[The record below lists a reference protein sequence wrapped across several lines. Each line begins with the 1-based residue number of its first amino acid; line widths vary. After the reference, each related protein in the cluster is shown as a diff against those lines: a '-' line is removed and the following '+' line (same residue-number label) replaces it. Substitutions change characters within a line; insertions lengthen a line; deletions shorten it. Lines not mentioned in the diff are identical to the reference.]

1 MGLVPACVG
10 VLPWG
15 SGHSADRQE
24 WLLAGVYMGVLG
36 MGVLGMSVGVLAFGF
51 ILFSLPFSSSL
62 PQCNVTSHGP

>member
-1 MGLVPACVG
+1 MAGLVPACVG

-24 WLLAGVYMGVLG
+24 WRLAGEY

-51 ILFSLPFSSSL
+51 ILFPSLFLLLSL
-62 PQCNVTSHGP
+62 SAM

>member
-1 MGLVPACVG
+1 MVGLVPACVG

-24 WLLAGVYMGVLG
+24 WLLAGVY